1 MDFNQIKALVH
12 NTLTGH
18 VKDAPIT
25 PIEHEAMANAIVD
38 KIEEVDGKVYIA
50 DLTNITG
57 DELNAAISTGK
68 VVYANT
74 LYGTVPLAG
83 YELKNIHNEDG
94 SRETVVYFDFK
105 GIHPGKGTV
114 STTVV
119 EWNRATNTTKTYLR
133 TDNDNI
139 ALVDTTWEYDD
150 VKDLVYKG
158 RNVFLAR
165 YTENDDD
172 NNLYYSILPF
182 SGICAEH
189 SYMYRTTDDTTSTEL
204 QFVGYDAARGCNVKV
219 YCYKKPDGS
228 NSVTLWKTED
238 ANNDIF
244 VFGVNQLP
252 TYKEFCD
259 VLFKYPNRV
268 LVFKYHDDT
277 YVYNS
282 LEKYVYDNHVW
293 PSIVF
298 VRGNNILRLVAW
310 NGPDRPLDIHME
322 TFAGISVDNDGYLV
336 QNADD

>member
-1 MDFNQIKALVH
+1 MDFKQIRVLIK

-18 VKDAPIT
+18 IKDQPIT

-57 DELNAAISTGK
+57 AELNANLGK
-68 VVYANT
+68 IVYANT
-74 LYGTVPLAG
+74 IYGTVPLAG
-83 YELKNIHNEDG
+83 FEIKNIFNEDG
-94 SRETVVYFDFK
+94 SRETVVYFNFK
-105 GIHPGKGTV
+105 GIQPGNGKV

-119 EWNRATNTTKTYLR
+119 EWNRTTNTTKTYLR

-150 VKDLVYKG
+150 VKDLIDKG

-172 NNLYYSILPF
+172 NDNLYYSILPF

-189 SYMYRTTDDTTSTEL
+189 SFRYRAEGDTTSTEF

-219 YCYKKPDGS
+219 YCYKRYDGS
-228 NSVTLWKTED
+228 HYDTTWQTED
-238 ANNDIF
+238 ATNDVIVLGTTHMPSFAEINNVIGQHLFNVVIF
-244 VFGVNQLP
+244 
-252 TYKEFCD
+252 K
-259 VLFKYPNRV
+259 FKN
-268 LVFKYHDDT
+268 DA
-277 YVYNS
+277 
-282 LEKYVYDNHVW
+282 YVYDRGEAYFDAQGNKY
-293 PSIVF
+293 PGFVF
-298 VRGNNILRLVAW
+298 VRGNNILRLV
-310 NGPDRPLDIHME
+310 GFKGPLDPLSIIQE

-336 QNADD
+336 QDADD